1 MTISDIRSWFD
12 PCPIRRPWHNVITV
26 GLICYSVPW
35 IWLFILGV
43 NFDLM
48 TFDWKKTTG
57 THAKAFD
64 KSFFKKKSRK
74 NPPFVTPII
83 PNEKKHHCWN
93 FVASNLLPYLQGVH
107 VFRSQ
112 CMTQTPAG
120 ECPVTSPWNSPS
132 CGLKGVFCDAYIY
145 IYIGAIM
152 EKNCRCDFHFRKTI

>member
-12 PCPIRRPWHNVITV
+12 PCPIGRPWHNVITV

-43 NFDLM
+43 NFDLYN
-48 TFDWKKTTG
+48 DVWLKKPTG

-64 KSFFKKKSRK
+64 KSFFQKEIPKKSSLRY
-74 NPPFVTPII
+74 THL
-83 PNEKKHHCWN
+83 PNEKTTT
-93 FVASNLLPYLQGVH
+93 VGTSNLLPYLQGVH

-112 CMTQTPAG
+112 RMTQTPAG
-120 ECPVTSPWNSPS
+120 ECPVTSRWNSPS

-152 EKNCRCDFHFRKTI
+152 ENKSRCDVHFRKTI